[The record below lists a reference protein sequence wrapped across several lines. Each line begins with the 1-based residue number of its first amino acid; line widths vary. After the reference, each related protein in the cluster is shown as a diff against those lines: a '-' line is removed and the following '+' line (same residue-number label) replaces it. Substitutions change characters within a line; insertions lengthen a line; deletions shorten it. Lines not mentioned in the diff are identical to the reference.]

1 VSEGFS
7 AHWLGLREPYDQ
19 AAVDRRLL
27 DRLLTWAGRRECL
40 DIVDL
45 GAGTGSTMRRL
56 APLLGIPQRW
66 TLVELDLALVE
77 AGSRNLPAGASY
89 CRLDLARELGEVARL
104 PAGLITASA
113 LIDLVSAAWL
123 EELAA
128 LVRRTDCGL
137 YVVLTFDGRIDWEPS
152 HPLDP
157 AVRDL
162 VNQHQRTDKGFGP
175 ALGPDAAPALA
186 KLLPGAEL
194 APSDWRLGIG
204 DGPLQQE
211 LLEGYAA
218 AATFMASE
226 QEGTILAWR
235 AERAAHIRSGLS
247 QLTIGHLDLLRLPA
261 GA

>member
-19 AAVDRRLL
+19 AAVDRGLL

-56 APLLGIPQRW
+56 SPLLGVSQRW
-66 TLVELDLALVE
+66 TLVELDPALIGV
-77 AGSRNLPAGASY
+77 GSRTLPAGASY
-89 CRLDLARELGEVARL
+89 RRLDLARELGEVARL

-123 EELAA
+123 EELAV
-128 LVRRTDCGL
+128 LVRQTDCGL
-137 YVVLTFDGRIDWEPS
+137 YVVLSYDGRIDWEPS
-152 HPLDP
+152 HPLDR
-157 AVRDL
+157 AVRNL
-162 VNQHQRTDKGFGP
+162 VNRHQRTDKGFGP

-186 KLLPGAEL
+186 RLLSGAEL
-194 APSDWRLGIG
+194 ALSDWRLSPS
-204 DGPLQQE
+204 DGLLQHE
-211 LLEGYAA
+211 LLEGYARA
-218 AATFMASE
+218 AAVMAPE
-226 QEGTILAWR
+226 QEGAILAWR
-235 AERAAHIRSGLS
+235 EERAARIRGGLS

>member
-56 APLLGIPQRW
+56 SPLLGVPQRW
-66 TLVELDLALVE
+66 TLVELDPALIE

-89 CRLDLARELGEVARL
+89 RRLDLARELGEVARL

-128 LVRRTDCGL
+128 FVGRTDCGL
-137 YVVLTFDGRIDWEPS
+137 YVVLSYDGRIDWQPA

-186 KLLPGAEL
+186 RLLPGAEL
-194 APSDWRLGIG
+194 APSDWRLGTG

-211 LLEGYAA
+211 LLEGYATA
-218 AATFMASE
+218 AAVMAPE
-226 QEGTILAWR
+226 QEGAILAWCQ
-235 AERAAHIRSGLS
+235 ERAARIRAGLS